1 MSDGKLTGRDDRPTP
16 RKAGGVVLRRLG
28 STTLAVLLLVASSGP
43 AEAQRPSRRWRSA
56 PPAPRVQTAPRSGP
70 QPSGAA
76 AAPRTGNQ
84 QAGTQPSAP
93 KQPAAGGKEGKQE
106 GKTASSQDKQP
117 GKEPG
122 KETPQTAANPGAPP
136 PSTGDS
142 EQLVWDGPAP
152 FSEAW
157 RADHPGAWRPEERAG
172 EIVLAGGARVPTR
185 VDSGTVDVAQWT
197 TRDRQSDATAPR
209 SVLQVSA
216 EQVSAEQVS
225 AEQVSAEQVSAE
237 VAPPDGAIPPSEL
250 VVFPGADGALPAAAS
265 PASKPD
271 TLAEDPAADGTVSVL
286 VRDGAGPSSIAK
298 PIADAS
304 GTVSL
309 SHEDSASPWLPLGT
323 FAAVP
328 AGSERSLAPHLFL
341 ELAVHRD
348 GTVRGNYFDAVSDAV
363 HPVTGR
369 FDRDTGALSWQIGS
383 GGAEFETTAEGLA
396 GGRGEATV
404 RRGSTE
410 RPWLLIGLR

>member
-1 MSDGKLTGRDDRPTP
+1 MNDGNLTGRAHRPTP
-16 RKAGGVVLRRLG
+16 RKTRGVVLRRLG
-28 STTLAVLLLVASSGP
+28 STTLAVLLIVASSGP

-70 QPSGAA
+70 QPSAAA
-76 AAPRTGNQ
+76 AAPRTSNQ

-117 GKEPG
+117 GKQPGKEPG
-122 KETPQTAANPGAPP
+122 KETPQTAANPEALP
-136 PSTGDS
+136 PSAGDS
-142 EQLVWDGPAP
+142 EPLVWDGPAP
-152 FSEAW
+152 FSDAW
-157 RADHPGAWRPEERAG
+157 RADHPGAWRPEEGAG

-185 VDSGTVDVAQWT
+185 VDSGAVDVAQWT

-209 SVLQVSA
+209 SVLQISA
-216 EQVSAEQVS
+216 EQVSAEQVT
-225 AEQVSAEQVSAE
+225 AE
-237 VAPPDGAIPPSEL
+237 VALPDGAIPPSEL
-250 VVFPGADGALPAAAS
+250 VVFPGADGALPAAANPAPS
-265 PASKPD
+265 PN
-271 TLAEDPAADGTVSVL
+271 TLAEETAADGTVSVL
-286 VRDGAGPSSIAK
+286 VRDGAKPSLIAK

-304 GTVSL
+304 ATVSL
-309 SHEDSASPWLPLGT
+309 AHEDSASPWLPLGT

-328 AGSERSLAPHLFL
+328 AGSDRSVAPHLFL

-369 FDRDTGALSWQIGS
+369 FDRDTGSLSWQIGS

-404 RRGSTE
+404 RRGATE